1 MRAALLV
8 IAGIALMGFL
18 AVAVVLPRMAGSEAR
33 EAAQALVAGAEPAK
47 QQVTAAAEKSGRLDG
62 AGDGVKVAAKNDPK
76 HGEMKWIVSQNGAIR
91 GWNEKNALEVTLM
104 PTLQGGKASWNC
116 KGYPM
121 DAMPANCG
129 GRI

>member
-8 IAGIALMGFL
+8 IAGIALLGFL

-47 QQVTAAAEKSGRLDG
+47 QQVTAAAEKSGRLEG

-91 GWNEKNALEVTLM
+91 GSTTATARN
-104 PTLQGGKASWNC
+104 PIKAI
-116 KGYPM
+116 
-121 DAMPANCG
+121 PAITNKAA
-129 GRI
+129 RILPPFFLTPRISLPFFA